1 LKILQE
7 KQAHYRCSRKH
18 QTALNV
24 NFNIS
29 AKEASNT
36 TVQRSQVQRKDD
48 DSITTWEKDK
58 ELWHFDSSRTLMIWW
73 EFQSVLLNNCWFHA
87 EE

>member
-1 LKILQE
+1 LKILQK
-7 KQAHYRCSRKH
+7 KQAHCKHSREH

-24 NFNIS
+24 NFNVS

-48 DSITTWEKDK
+48 DNATT
-58 ELWHFDSSRTLMIWW
+58 
-73 EFQSVLLNNCWFHA
+73 
-87 EE
+87 

>member
-1 LKILQE
+1 LKILQV
-7 KQAHYRCSRKH
+7 KQAHHKHSKNH

-36 TVQRSQVQRKDD
+36 TVQRSQIQRKDD
-48 DSITTWEKDK
+48 DSVTT
-58 ELWHFDSSRTLMIWW
+58 
-73 EFQSVLLNNCWFHA
+73 
-87 EE
+87 